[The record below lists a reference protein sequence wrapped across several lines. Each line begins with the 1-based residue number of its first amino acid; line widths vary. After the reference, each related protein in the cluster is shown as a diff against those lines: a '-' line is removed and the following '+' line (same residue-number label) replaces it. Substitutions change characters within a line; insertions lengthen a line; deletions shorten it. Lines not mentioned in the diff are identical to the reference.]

1 MGRIIIKCYIHTKL
15 QVALA
20 QFTLENKN
28 YLLGNKK
35 LLLPSTR
42 G

>member
-1 MGRIIIKCYIHTKL
+1 MGRIIMKCNIHTKL

-28 YLLGNKK
+28 YLLGNKN
-35 LLLPSTR
+35 LLFLSTR